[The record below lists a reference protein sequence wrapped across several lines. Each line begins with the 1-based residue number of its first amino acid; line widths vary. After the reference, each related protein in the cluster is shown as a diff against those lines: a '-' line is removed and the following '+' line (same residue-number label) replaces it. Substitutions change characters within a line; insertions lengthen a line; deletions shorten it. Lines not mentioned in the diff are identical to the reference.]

1 MIIRTSVRPNVHST
15 STFSVT
21 LVIVLDMQAINMFKI
36 MITEIKVNPE
46 KNFHILHLE
55 YINLDIFL
63 NKIFTIY
70 LQIYIYIFIDWIM

>member
-1 MIIRTSVRPNVHST
+1 MIRTSVRPNVHST

-46 KNFHILHLE
+46 KKIS
-55 YINLDIFL
+55 YITFG
-63 NKIFTIY
+63 IY
-70 LQIYIYIFIDWIM
+70 